1 MGSLQGGNLF
11 RGLGRCIGCVRGFF
25 TGVRTHYGKLAEA
38 DDGKKENIDEGW
50 KKRRFLLAMASMLF
64 DRRFFGVTIK
74 YSHEYTAT
82 PPASGSL

>member
-1 MGSLQGGNLF
+1 MGALYGGNLF
-11 RGLGRCIGCVRGFF
+11 RGLCRCIGSGRGGF
-25 TGVRTHYGKLAEA
+25 TGTRTHGGKLAEA

-64 DRRFFGVTIK
+64 DRRFFGVTIR
-74 YSHEYTAT
+74 YSHEYTAP